1 MLFQISR
8 LTDVLSFRSSVPTD
22 CPQRDER
29 LGWTGDLNVFAKTA
43 SFIYDT
49 SGILRSWLKDVAAD
63 QADADGVVPVVVP
76 NVLQHL
82 GPEKPIAAWGD
93 VAVTVP
99 SDLRDAFG
107 DDQIVKDQWASMKSW
122 LDEGVK
128 YGPTGLW
135 TLESEQLG
143 DWLDPA
149 APPDRPG
156 DSVTD
161 PYLVADA
168 FLLHSL
174 ETIAQLAHVLG
185 EAVDAAAFE
194 KRFRRTKAAFLD
206 EYVTAT
212 GRLVGDTQTAH
223 ALVLNWGLL
232 EGQQREKAIDRLG
245 YLVRRKVFSVSTG
258 FAGTPIILD
267 TLAESGRL
275 DLAYRMLLEK
285 KCPSWLYPV
294 SMGATATVSLHSA
307 PPSSRMDSSL
317 SFFLSGRGGTPC
329 YLTGPSTPER

>member
-1 MLFQISR
+1 MPL
-8 LTDVLSFRSSVPTD
+8 
-22 CPQRDER
+22 
-29 LGWTGDLNVFAKTA
+29 
-43 SFIYDT
+43 
-49 SGILRSWLKDVAAD
+49 
-63 QADADGVVPVVVP
+63 VVP
-76 NVLQHL
+76 NVLRHL
-82 GPEKPIAAWGD
+82 GLDGLEKPIAAWGD

-99 SDLRDAFG
+99 RDLRDAFG

-122 LDEGVK
+122 LDDGVK
-128 YGPTGLW
+128 YGPNGLW
-135 TLESEQLG
+135 TLEIEQLG

-174 ETIAQLAHVLG
+174 ETIARLAHVLG
-185 EAVDAAAFE
+185 ESVDAATYD
-194 KRFRRTKAAFLD
+194 KRLRMTKAAFLD
-206 EYVTAT
+206 EYVTST
-212 GRLVGDTQTAH
+212 GRLVGDTQTGL
-223 ALVLNWGLL
+223 ALVLYWGFL

-245 YLVRRKVFSVSTG
+245 YLVRRKVFSVCTG

-267 TLAESGRL
+267 ALAESGRL

-294 SMGATATVSLHSA
+294 SIGATTTVSLHSE
-307 PPSSRMDSSL
+307 PSSSRKDSL
-317 SFFLSGRGGTPC
+317 PRFIF
-329 YLTGPSTPER
+329 